1 MILDTGERVHI
12 IERRYFPED
21 LRRHL
26 IGEVTRCTENTIRVK
41 GRVWVFDG
49 AKGQFIQKPEER
61 DRVVRLGDR
70 LTINVIPPEVNLSE
84 IRYVVTPQK
93 GLVVTD
99 GKKFSLDVSE
109 FTATR

>member
-1 MILDTGERVHI
+1 MIVDTGEKVHI

-26 IGEVTRCTENTIRVK
+26 IGVVTRCTENVIRVK

-49 AKGQFIQKPEER
+49 AKGQFVRKPEER
-61 DRVVRLGDR
+61 DRVVPLCNRLN
-70 LTINVIPPEVNLSE
+70 INVIPPEVILDE
-84 IRYVVTPQK
+84 IAYVITPQN

-99 GKKFSLDVSE
+99 GKKFSLDVTE